1 MRIHELQASIYIYI
15 YMYIYNEKPFN
26 ILEMYDL
33 KKV

>member
-1 MRIHELQASIYIYI
+1 MHIHELQASIYIYI
-15 YMYIYNEKPFN
+15 YNEKPFH